1 MTGAE
6 RVSAMIITC
15 VHQGF
20 ELYGSDRSFVETVSA
35 LRVAFPAAMIEVVL
49 ARHGPIVPAL
59 EPFASRITIEP
70 LWILRRKDLPRL
82 ATFGLLRLPAAIL
95 RARARL
101 RRSDM
106 VYVNTSVVADYMLAS
121 GFSSKRAIIHVHE
134 IATGLTRS
142 VLRALVRFSG
152 ARIIFNSCATR
163 DAFALP
169 ASQNS
174 RVIYNG
180 LKGPAAIEPKTFDG
194 TRPLRLLM
202 IGRFS
207 RIKGQEVLIKALS
220 LLPAHLRPDV
230 RIAGGAFEDDER
242 EQRLADLVTESGLA
256 SNVSLL
262 PFVDDP
268 APLYRWADIVTVPSR
283 LPESLGRV
291 AIEAMAYGRPPLVS
305 NIGGLPEVVEDGRT
319 GWLVQPDQP
328 AALAQALRAIIEN
341 PAAWN
346 DMPSAGRERYEKLF
360 SESAFQAALTSLIS
374 EVLDRAAAPSPG
386 GVPVQLARG
395 NTA

>member
-1 MTGAE
+1 
-6 RVSAMIITC
+6 MIITC

-35 LRVAFPAAMIEVVL
+35 LRASFPDAMIEVVL
-49 ARHGPIVPAL
+49 ARRGPIVPAL

-82 ATFGLLRLPAAIL
+82 ATFGLLRLPAALL
-95 RARARL
+95 RAHARL
-101 RRSDM
+101 RRSDL
-106 VYVNTSVVADYMLAS
+106 VYVNTSVVVDYMLAS
-121 GFSSKRAIIHVHE
+121 RFSSKRAIIHVHE
-134 IATGLTRS
+134 IATGATRAL
-142 VLRALVRFSG
+142 LRALVRFSG
-152 ARIIFNSCATR
+152 ARVIFNSRATR

-169 ASQNS
+169 ASQES

-194 TRPLRLLM
+194 SRPLHLLM

-207 RIKGQEVLIKALS
+207 RIKGQEVLVKALA
-220 LLPAHLRPDV
+220 LLPEHLRPDV
-230 RIAGGAFEDDER
+230 KIVGGAFEDDER
-242 EQRLADLVTESGLA
+242 EQRLVDLVAESGLA
-256 SNVSLL
+256 EHVALL

-291 AIEAMAYGRPPLVS
+291 AIEAMAYGRPPVVS
-305 NIGGLPEVVEDGRT
+305 DIGGLPEVVEDGRT
-319 GWLVQPDQP
+319 GWLVRPDQP
-328 AALAQALRAIIEN
+328 ADLAQALRAIIEN
-341 PAAWN
+341 PAAWTE
-346 DMPSAGRERYEKLF
+346 MPAAGRERYENLF
-360 SESAFQAALTSLIS
+360 SESAFQAALTSMIS
-374 EVLDRAAAPSPG
+374 EILETAASPSRGVAP
-386 GVPVQLARG
+386 VPLPRG